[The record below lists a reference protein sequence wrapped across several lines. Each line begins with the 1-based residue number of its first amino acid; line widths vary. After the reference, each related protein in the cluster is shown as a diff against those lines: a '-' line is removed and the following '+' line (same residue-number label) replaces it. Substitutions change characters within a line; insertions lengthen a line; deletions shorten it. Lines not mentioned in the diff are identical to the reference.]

1 MAADLAERLRE
12 AGDDAG
18 AQEVE
23 ELRARIVE
31 LEAAL
36 STTLGSMEFP
46 GQEQRR
52 IMREVFSIDYDVAPN
67 APGQNDKRETSK
79 EGMSHVPIADPSVP

>member
-1 MAADLAERLRE
+1 MNDLAERLRE
-12 AGDDAG
+12 ADDHAG

-46 GQEQRR
+46 GKEQRR

-67 APGQNDKRETSK
+67 APGQVSRETPK
-79 EGMSHVPIADPSVP
+79 EGLSHVPIADPSVP